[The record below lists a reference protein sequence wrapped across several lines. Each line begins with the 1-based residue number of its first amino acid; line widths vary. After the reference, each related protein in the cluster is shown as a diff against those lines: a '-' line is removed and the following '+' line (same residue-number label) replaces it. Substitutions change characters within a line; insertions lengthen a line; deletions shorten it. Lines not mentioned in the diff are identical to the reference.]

1 MKRLALAVAA
11 LGFVALGARPA
22 VAQEMMEMKMAEGED
37 VEFTAQVVDLSCKVV
52 YGLTGEEHRMCA
64 QVCADQGI
72 PLVLLHDGEIYLP
85 VDKAMPGTGANEQ
98 LQRCRFAGYI
108 AQSLPIGQRY
118 LHGIIAIRI
127 LLIRL
132 RP

>member
-11 LGFVALGARPA
+11 LGFALGARPA

-98 LQRCRFAGYI
+98 LKPHAEQEVKVKGKVIERAG
-108 AQSLPIGQRY
+108 LNT
-118 LHGIIAIRI
+118 IIIESVETV
-127 LLIRL
+127 
-132 RP
+132 

>member
-11 LGFVALGARPA
+11 LGFALGARPA
-22 VAQEMMEMKMAEGED
+22 VAQEMMKMAEGED

-72 PLVLLHDGEIYLP
+72 PLVLLHEGEIYLP

-98 LQRCRFAGYI
+98 LKPHAEQEVKVKGKVIERGG
-108 AQSLPIGQRY
+108 LKT
-118 LHGIIAIRI
+118 IIIESVEVV
-127 LLIRL
+127 
-132 RP
+132 